1 MWTVW
6 RRGEVH
12 TEFWWGNLR
21 HRDRLEDLDTDGTI
35 ILKRIFKRRNGGHGL
50 D

>member
-6 RRGEVH
+6 GRGEVH
-12 TEFWWGNLR
+12 AEFWWGNLR
-21 HRDRLEDLDTDGTI
+21 HRDRLEDLDTDETI
-35 ILKRIFKRRNGGHGL
+35 ILKEIFKKRNGSLGL